1 MKTLRIPKK
10 KLRPIVESFK
20 QKGHHDLALIEHLL
34 ATIWSYRKQEN
45 GMYYSNEQ
53 LADLFYTSESSVK
66 RRMKDIKDVGLVETT
81 RRYNS
86 SSIIKPSE
94 KFYELMK
101 EKGHHDPPRKVTMT
115 SYSSSSKEEEQIEIQ
130 NNDLSFETDPN
141 FEKYLHTYT
150 NQSYP
155 KEWIQKQYE
164 TFKKIN

>member
-1 MKTLRIPKK
+1 MKTLRIPIQKLKPVTSLLKK
-10 KLRPIVESFK
+10 DH
-20 QKGHHDLALIEHLL
+20 GDLSLFELLL
-34 ATIWSYRKQEN
+34 ATIWSYRKQKD

-53 LADLFYTSESSVK
+53 LADLFSTSTATIK
-66 RRMKDIKDVGLVETT
+66 RRMKCIKESGLIETT

-101 EKGHHDPPRKVTMT
+101 EKDHHDPPRKVTMT

>member
-1 MKTLRIPKK
+1 MKTLRIPIQ
-10 KLRPIVESFK
+10 KLNPIVLLL
-20 QKGHHDLALIEHLL
+20 QLKGAQRLYALNIL
-34 ATIWSYRKQEN
+34 ATIWSYRNQEN
-45 GMYYSNEQ
+45 GMYYSNKQ
-53 LADLFYTSESSVK
+53 LADLFYCAESTVK
-66 RRMKDIKDVGLVETT
+66 YIMKNIKEAGLVETT

-101 EKGHHDPPRKVTMT
+101 EKGARRPPRKTPVT

-141 FEKYLHTYT
+141 FEKYLNTYT